1 MPGGRGVFIFY
12 KGIKIMANISTG
24 NYLFSKLNIQNGYSQ
39 LSNQIQPQIELT
51 LAFNPSIK
59 KPSKDR
65 ILAGSKKSPKST
77 IWVPKYRPLCLEFVT
92 RRYYAFIYIIEEEL
106 FGQKCH
112 KDKTIQLIKH
122 IGVVEHL
129 DTNPHIHASINL
141 PDDELKLKFIRLGK
155 KLWETKIQK
164 SGELIAN
171 FYRGAVWDNYIVK
184 DIYKAEHSKFVLLGG
199 K

>member
-1 MPGGRGVFIFY
+1 
-12 KGIKIMANISTG
+12 MANIPTG
-24 NYLFSKLNIQNGYSQ
+24 NYSFSKLNIKNGFSQ
-39 LSNQIQPQIELT
+39 LSNQIEPQLELT

-59 KPSKDR
+59 KPSKER
-65 ILAGSKKSPKST
+65 MLSKYKNSSKST
-77 IWVPKYRPLCLEFVT
+77 IWVPKYRPLSLGYVT
-92 RRYYAFIYIIEEEL
+92 SRYYAFIYRIEEEL
-106 FGQKCH
+106 FGENCH

-184 DIYKAEHSKFVLLGG
+184 DIYKAEHSNLVLLGG